1 MPLLF
6 YILMTS
12 LHDFFFFF
20 FSSRRR
26 HTRSL
31 CDWSSDVCSSD
42 LHHEFRGGTAATTK
56 PTPEHRGVNVHLVR
70 VQTCKPYRSCVV
82 EALELSAS
90 PDVAAVGAQINKA
103 VEWLHRRVRK
113 IRNLVLGRDFGG
125 RCL

>member
-1 MPLLF
+1 MGRYHPPRISSSLVQTTF
-6 YILMTS
+6 TGACTAFATS
-12 LHDFFFFF
+12 TASTTNSEVGLP
-20 FSSRRR
+20 RRPNPPP
-26 HTRSL
+26 SI
-31 CDWSSDVCSSD
+31 V
-42 LHHEFRGGTAATTK
+42 
-56 PTPEHRGVNVHLVR
+56 VR